1 MRRKKRKKTKS
12 KKDNERDSETEE
24 YGVVLT
30 KEKKYQ
36 HRIYPQKG
44 KVPKEEED
52 DSYKVV

>member
-12 KKDNERDSETEE
+12 KKDSDRDSETEE

-36 HRIYPQKG
+36 HRIYPQNG
-44 KVPKEEED
+44 KAPEEEED
-52 DSYKVV
+52 NSYKVV

>member
-1 MRRKKRKKTKS
+1 MKKKKGKKTKS
-12 KKDNERDSETEE
+12 KKDHKKDSETEE

-44 KVPKEEED
+44 KAPEEEED
-52 DSYKVV
+52 DTYKVV